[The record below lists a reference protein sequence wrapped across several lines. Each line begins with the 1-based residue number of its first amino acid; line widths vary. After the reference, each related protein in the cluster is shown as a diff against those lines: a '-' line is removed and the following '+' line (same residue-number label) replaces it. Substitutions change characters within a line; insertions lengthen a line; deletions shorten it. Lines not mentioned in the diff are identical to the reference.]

1 MNFDRLWMLN
11 FLWILPFVGL
21 GIIFEYR
28 KKRNALARFAENKLL
43 SKLIGDERKERIYI
57 KIILL
62 LVSLALLIFAMAGPR
77 WGSHY
82 QEVSREGIDIIL
94 AVDVSSS
101 MLVQDVKPS
110 RMERAKR
117 KIQDFI
123 KVVQGDRIGLV
134 AFAGS
139 AFVQCPLT
147 LDYSALEMF
156 LSELQPGLI
165 PVAGTDLGAAIQTS
179 LSSFD
184 EKANTDR
191 VIILITDGEDN
202 EGKGLKAAEEAAEK
216 KTKIFIFGIG
226 DTTGGPVPATD
237 GGGGFVKDRTGKVV
251 LSKLDEK
258 GLDKIASVTGGN
270 YMRSVA
276 GDLDLDV
283 LYFSGVKLKT
293 NATTLKSGKIKVYEE
308 RFMIFVFAAFILL
321 LLEGFIDARSG
332 KKA

>member
-1 MNFDRLWMLN
+1 MNFGRLWMLN
-11 FLWILPFVGL
+11 FLWILPFVGF
-21 GIIFEYR
+21 GIIYEYR
-28 KKRNALARFAENKLL
+28 KKRQALVRFAENKLL
-43 SKLIGDERKERIYI
+43 SKLTGEEKKERIYI

-62 LVSLALLIFAMAGPR
+62 LISLTLMIFSMAGPR

-82 QEVSREGIDIIL
+82 QEVSQEGIDIIL

-117 KIQDFI
+117 KILDFI

-134 AFAGS
+134 AFAGT

-165 PVAGTDLGAAIQTS
+165 PVAGTDLSAAIQTS
-179 LSSFD
+179 LKSFD

-226 DTTGGPVPATD
+226 DTTGGPVPDTE
-237 GGGGFVKDRTGKVV
+237 GSGGFIKDSAGRFV

-258 GLDKIASVTGGN
+258 GLEKIASVTGGN

-283 LYFSGVKLKT
+283 LYFSGIKLKT
-293 NATTLKSGKIKVYEE
+293 EATTLKSGKIKVYEE

-332 KKA
+332 KKV